1 MSLPKLDFRVLSSTT
16 SEVSEGSLNELKR
29 PLSKSRGWHS
39 GKYCSYPQSIYI
51 AFDTPINLRQ
61 INLLSHENQ
70 ISQKVSFYSYCP
82 QGDISIRDYKTIPYL
97 NFGYIKLNDNSST
110 NFKAREFKKVFV
122 DVKCYYLRID
132 LDKNYKNAYNPLD
145 QVCLINIEFFGYK
158 LPGYKNSLINIEI
171 TDENQEQLENFS
183 PTKNNNN
190 RNNNKSLN
198 IFLEEI
204 CGDKLRE
211 LNEKLSEST
220 KNQNSNECYKIKEC
234 INEINNLG
242 KKVYDLQQKK
252 DEAIKDENFDK
263 ALELKESIDILKKQ
277 IIQVDTDKINTKR
290 KRKHSSGKKS
300 NNSSG
305 NNSFID
311 ENILEEIK
319 EETENDT
326 DNTIHK
332 NKKKKI
338 SKTNNNINSNKNS
351 NNNIINSNNN
361 INIAKENN
369 EINKYNI
376 TNYSSISN
384 NSGAIDLSQ
393 AKLTSIISS
402 RENSVEIEDDDK
414 DIDFDERVIPAVKN
428 KNRYN
433 KSQEEIEQENEKK
446 YNKAI
451 APLKEVEKDDF
462 EKYEI
467 LIDFIG
473 EEGLKEILSKEIDY
487 RKKGLELLTQK
498 LPDILKSSDK
508 QDMTKTTKKID
519 ILEADKKDTIY
530 VLFKLISELFE
541 DSKTSLVLL
550 LLEFVDKTF
559 KELSKYINNI
569 KLSKKVINLIDEGIL
584 GKIQYYLNNSYK
596 DIRNKSNEIIIFLIY
611 NKIINFDLIINNLL
625 SKEIKYKKK
634 INNNSSSYI
643 LPKLDIIQNILD
655 NYKKIISQNIS
666 TEENFPKNIISDY
679 LIMNLSSSKNDI
691 KDKARS
697 VTETAIETLGIDL
710 FKQKLMD
717 FTLKD
722 IEKFKINNLEPIV
735 DYLKEI
741 NSNLNLSSDYT
752 MRESISRLNSNKP
765 NKEGKKYRSQ
775 NKSKS
780 REKNDEKKKMEN
792 YNKCSLCLK
801 DLGNDNILEHMEKCI
816 MCHQCKKCKTFVEVK
831 TLTEHRINDCPKKDK
846 FKFCSKCHEVYPLE
860 LFDEHLKKNKC
871 NPYKKNCNRCPLC
884 HEDIPLSKDAF
895 YNHLMKDGCQ
905 YKIKYKN
912 KFDKK

>member
-51 AFDTPINLRQ
+51 AFGTPINLRQ

-70 ISQKVSFYSYCP
+70 ISEKISFYSYCP
-82 QGDISIRDYKTIPYL
+82 QGDISIKDYKTIPYL

-190 RNNNKSLN
+190 SKSLN

-204 CGDKLRE
+204 CGDKLKE
-211 LNEKLSEST
+211 LNEKLAEST

-242 KKVYDLQQKK
+242 KKVYDLQKKK
-252 DEAIKDENFDK
+252 DEAIKDENFDM
-263 ALELKESIDILKKQ
+263 AMELKESIDVLLKQ
-277 IIQVDTDKINTKR
+277 ISKVDTDKINTKR

-300 NNSSG
+300 SSSSG
-305 NNSFID
+305 NNSLTD
-311 ENILEEIK
+311 EKILEEIK

-326 DNTIHK
+326 DNAIHK
-332 NKKKKI
+332 NKKKKN
-338 SKTNNNINSNKNS
+338 SKANNINSNKNL
-351 NNNIINSNNN
+351 NNNNNINSNNN
-361 INIAKENN
+361 ASTIKENN

-402 RENSVEIEDDDK
+402 RDNSVEIEDDDK
-414 DIDFDERVIPAVKN
+414 DIDYDERVVPAVKN

-433 KSQEEIEQENEKK
+433 KSPEEIDQENEKK

-451 APLKEVEKDDF
+451 APLKEVKKDDF

-467 LIDFIG
+467 LIDFIE
-473 EEGLKEILSKEIDY
+473 EEGLKEILSKETDY

-498 LPDILKSSDK
+498 LPDIFKSSDK
-508 QDMTKTTKKID
+508 QDMAKTSKKID
-519 ILEADKKDTIY
+519 ILEVEKKDAIY

-541 DSKTSLVLL
+541 DTKISMVLI

-559 KELSKYINNI
+559 KELSKYMNNI
-569 KLSKKVINLIDEGIL
+569 KLSKKIINLIDEGIL
-584 GKIQYYLNNSYK
+584 SKIQYYLNNSLK
-596 DIRNKSNEIIIFLIY
+596 EIKTKSYDIIIFLLY
-611 NKIINFDLIINNLL
+611 NKILNFDLIINNLL
-625 SKEIKYKKK
+625 SKELKYKKNK
-634 INNNSSSYI
+634 NNNTSSHI
-643 LPKLDIIQNILD
+643 LIKLDIINDILD
-655 NYKKIISQNIS
+655 NYKKIINQNIS
-666 TEENFPKNIISDY
+666 TEENFPKNMISDY
-679 LIMNLSSSKNDI
+679 LIMHLNSSKNDI

-697 VTETAIETLGIDL
+697 VTEIAIEKFGVDL

-717 FTLKD
+717 FRLKD
-722 IEKFKINNLEPIV
+722 IEKFKLNNLKSTI
-735 DYLKEI
+735 DFLKEI
-741 NSNLNLSSDYT
+741 NKNLNLSSEYT
-752 MRESISRLNSNKP
+752 MREIISRLNSNKP
-765 NKEGKKYRSQ
+765 NEEGKKYKSK

-780 REKNDEKKKMEN
+780 REKNDGKRKIED
-792 YNKCSLCLK
+792 YNKCILCLK

-831 TLTEHRINDCPKKDK
+831 NLTEHRINDCPKKDK
-846 FKFCSKCHEVYPLE
+846 FKLCSKCHEAYPLE

-895 YNHLMKDGCQ
+895 YNHLAKDGCQ